1 MRVCMRAV
9 LFWRMFRPHF
19 GAGIGVRVDR
29 RTRQGAARRAVRG
42 RSRNSRDRLSRG
54 QNAEPLLVEGPP
66 GCGETELACAVA
78 AAADTV
84 MERLQCYN
92 GITEEKAIGKFD
104 EALQNLQLVVGKRYE
119 SEEERQ
125 RKAKGGTVRC

>member
-66 GCGETELACAVA
+66 GCGETELAYAVA

-84 MERLQCYN
+84 MERLQCY
-92 GITEEKAIGKFD
+92 D
-104 EALQNLQLVVGKRYE
+104 VSPKRKPLA
-119 SEEERQ
+119 SSMRPCKTSNWLLANAT
-125 RKAKGGTVRC
+125 RA